1 MVSFPAA
8 ATESHLTMPF
18 VTRLTFPIQLKV
30 ALIVLL
36 AVPGLHAEP
45 ATRPITGELTYLPRI
60 ALPPTAVAVI
70 ELRDGSGTLLAEQR
84 FPTAGRQVPLPFTL
98 EVPAGAEGS
107 LRAALWV
114 GGRPA
119 WLSRTAEVDSDTR
132 LLGSVRLDPFQPLGL
147 ASRLRCGDREIEV
160 GLTGGQ
166 ARMRVDGRVID
177 LQPVP
182 AASGAR
188 FEAADDAGTFLWSK
202 GNHAW
207 ASVSGEALPQCLP
220 AVPAPPAVLR
230 AQGNEPGWS
239 LRIGGERLT
248 LLTNYGAHRL
258 ETALPEP
265 EADNGTTRYRISDPP
280 LSVRID
286 ERRCSDTM
294 TGMPYPLTVT
304 LETPERTLTGCG
316 GEPRTLLEGGPWQVE
331 AIAGEP
337 VPDDVQVTLEF
348 LGGGRIA
355 GSSGCNRYIGGYT
368 LTGEALEIGRLAGTM
383 MACLEPQMETEQHF
397 TAVLAE
403 VVRFER
409 DGDTLAL
416 VTGDD
421 RRIVARR

>member
-1 MVSFPAA
+1 MS
-8 ATESHLTMPF
+8 F
-18 VTRLTFPIQLKV
+18 VTRLTPPIQLAV
-30 ALIVLL
+30 ALIALL
-36 AVPGLHAEP
+36 AVPVLHAEP
-45 ATRPITGELTYLPRI
+45 DTRPITGELTYRPRI
-60 ALPPTAVAVI
+60 ALPPTTVAVI
-70 ELRDGSGTLLAEQR
+70 ELRDDRGALLAEQR
-84 FPTAGRQVPLPFTL
+84 FATAGRQVPLPFTL
-98 EVPAGAEGS
+98 EIPAGAEGS

-119 WLSRTAEVDSDTR
+119 WLSRTIEVDGGTR
-132 LLGSVRLDPFQPLGL
+132 ALGSVRLDPFQPLGL

-160 GLTGGQ
+160 GFTGGQ

-188 FEAADDAGTFLWSK
+188 FEAPEDPSTFLWSR
-202 GNHAW
+202 GHHAW
-207 ASVSGEALPQCLP
+207 VGVSGETLPECLP

-248 LLTNYGAHRL
+248 LITDYGAHRL

-265 EADNGTTRYRISDPP
+265 EADNGTTWYRLTDPP
-280 LSVRID
+280 LTVRID

-304 LETPERTLTGCG
+304 LETPEQTLAGCG
-316 GEPRTLLEGGPWQVE
+316 GEPRALLEGGPWTVE
-331 AIAGEP
+331 ALAGEP
-337 VPDDVQVTLEF
+337 VPDNVQVTLEF
-348 LGGGRIA
+348 LDGGRIA
-355 GSSGCNRYIGGYT
+355 GSSGCNRYTGGYT
-368 LTGEALEIGRLAGTM
+368 LTGEGLEIGRLAGTL
-383 MACLEPQMETEQHF
+383 MACPEPQMETEQRF